1 LPHDHDHSHG
11 GHHQGGHRQGH
22 SHGGGG
28 HRHGGGHSHAHQCG
42 GLDHHSGDYT
52 PEQRADLDLVLAF
65 NRRMSEAINAGLD
78 VQQTEE
84 FLDPDPLRYMWV
96 DEGQG
101 QIRTVIGAAHQI
113 LDSAPELAG
122 HQRRGVA
129 VVPGSRFAARP
140 STAVGPDGARLTTW
154 IEWREDQGDL
164 LQARYEP
171 VGHAPSVAPSVAP
184 AVVSGEVADVFR
196 PTALISATGVPW
208 VFFGRSDAG
217 AVAVWATAFDP
228 VSGWSAPAVVS
239 TSEHPSFNQEV
250 AAHPDGRLELCW
262 QGRDEGRF
270 AIFAR
275 THADGAWGPTRLVS
289 ADVQGNVWDPAVAVY
304 ADGRVAYAWS
314 EYAEGAYRLVVRQ
327 HGADGQLGEPQVLTS
342 GRDYALH
349 ASLAV
354 TADQQLWCAFDLI
367 TVTGHGGSGPTR
379 LRPSAEVGADPGV
392 VEGMRAGG
400 ASVPPELLPD
410 VTASVRVVAVTSGG
424 VQQPP
429 GELAPRLDVVP
440 SGLPKLVA
448 TADGGLA
455 VAYRVH
461 RKLPLMTYY
470 WEVATQVLGPQGWL
484 PPTTFSGT
492 DGTLEEPAVAAT
504 ATGVVVAAQTD
515 ARLQVALDWTEG
527 FGGRECPYLMEHQ
540 GSIIWHGVHGVGTV
554 VTAEVGSAGPV
565 PVLDPVDDAPLHSD
579 LRHEARRW
587 YASAE
592 RERYVARLPGRG
604 SETGLL
610 LPEPVEGPG
619 LPLPEPVEGP
629 STGSGRGVSTGS
641 GGGPST
647 GSGRGLS
654 TGSGG
659 GPSTGSGGGPST
671 GSGSGAREYTLYWG
685 DLHRHSLVSRCTAG
699 DEPSLEDFYRYAWDV
714 CEYDFWAVT
723 DHSENSS
730 AYQWWSIQKIAD
742 LFRIDGRFVPLY
754 GFEWTSAD
762 SGHQNVIYGDVERG
776 APIFS
781 AFAEGSTDPAG
792 LWAGLEQH
800 PEFPA
805 ITIPHHP
812 GSAMVHNDWD
822 YHSPQHSRLVEIF
835 QACRGNYEALGAFRQ
850 YSDATM
856 TGTFVL
862 DGLLRGHRFGL
873 IASSDHG
880 HGASYVGAYATGLDR
895 ASVFD
900 ALHSRRTF
908 AATTRDVVLDVSLT
922 VGGQDPAFMG
932 EEVDGDG
939 PRTLRVRAEG
949 YTEVARVEVV
959 RLGEVVHVTAPHV
972 ERPHGWLVV
981 PLRLEWGES
990 DLTTAWDGRAEV
1002 LGGEVVQS
1010 PFWSPAVTAVSTTAV
1025 SWADTTSSFGELYGA
1040 QRGDVEFTVVGP
1052 PDAKLSIRLE
1062 GRAADLRLGDL
1073 VAQPVHVLPGPRGVF
1088 RVQPG
1093 VGALTGLGS
1102 RSVEVEYTDTFT
1114 GPAFYYVRSYLV
1126 DGEMAWSSP
1135 IWVTPTGGP
1144 PDGS

>member
-1 LPHDHDHSHG
+1 MPYDHDHSDRGHNQAGHG
-11 GHHQGGHRQGH
+11 QGGHSHGNH

-28 HRHGGGHSHAHQCG
+28 HRRGGGHSHAHQCG
-42 GLDHHSGDYT
+42 GLDHHSGEYT
-52 PEQRADLDLVLAF
+52 PAQRADLDLVLAF
-65 NRRMSEAINAGLD
+65 NRRMSDAINAGLD
-78 VQQTEE
+78 VQGTEE

-101 QIRTVIGAAHQI
+101 QIQTVIGAAHQI
-113 LDSAPELAG
+113 LDSAPALAG

-129 VVPGSRFAARP
+129 AVAGSRFAARP

-154 IEWREDQGDL
+154 IEWREGEGDL
-164 LQARYEP
+164 VQARYEP
-171 VGHAPSVAPSVAP
+171 AGGAP
-184 AVVSGEVADVFR
+184 ATAAVVVSGAVADVFR
-196 PTALISATGVPW
+196 PTALIASTGVPW

-217 AVAVWATAFDP
+217 AVAVWATTFEPAA
-228 VSGWSAPAVVS
+228 GWTTPAVVS
-239 TSEHPSFNQEV
+239 TSAHPSFNQEV
-250 AAHPDGRLELCW
+250 AAYADGRLELCW
-262 QGRDEGRF
+262 QGRDDERF

-275 THADGAWGPTRLVS
+275 THADGAWGPTRVVS
-289 ADVQGNVWDPAVAVY
+289 ADVVGNVWDPAVAVH
-304 ADGRVAYAWS
+304 ADGRAAYAWS
-314 EYAEGAYRLVVRQ
+314 EYAEGAYRLVVRRTR
-327 HGADGQLGEPQVLTS
+327 ADGELAEPQVLTS

-367 TVTGHGGSGPTR
+367 TVAGHGGSGPTK
-379 LRPSAEVGADPGV
+379 LRPSAEVGADPTV
-392 VEGMRAGG
+392 LEGMRAGG

-410 VTASVRVVAVTSGG
+410 VSASVRVVAVTAGG
-424 VQQPP
+424 VQEPP

-440 SGLPKLVA
+440 SALPKLVA

-470 WEVATQVLGPQGWL
+470 WEVATQLLGPQGWL

-492 DGTLEEPAVAAT
+492 DGTLEEAAVAAT
-504 ATGVVVAAQTD
+504 ATGVLVVAQSD

-554 VTAEVGSAGPV
+554 VTAEVDSAGPV
-565 PVLDPVDDAPLHSD
+565 PVLDRGDETPLHSD

-587 YASAE
+587 YAAAE
-592 RERYVARLPGRG
+592 RERYVARLP
-604 SETGLL
+604 
-610 LPEPVEGPG
+610 
-619 LPLPEPVEGP
+619 
-629 STGSGRGVSTGS
+629 STGSGPSAGS
-641 GGGPST
+641 GP
-647 GSGRGLS
+647 
-654 TGSGG
+654 
-659 GPSTGSGGGPST
+659 T
-671 GSGSGAREYTLYWG
+671 GSGSGEREYTLYWG

-781 AFAEGSTDPAG
+781 AFAEGATDPAG

-800 PEFPA
+800 PEYPA

-822 YHSPQHSRLVEIF
+822 YHSPQYSRLVEIF

-922 VGGQDPAFMG
+922 AGDHDPVFMG
-932 EEVDGDG
+932 EEVDADG
-939 PRTLRVRAEG
+939 PRTLRVRAQG
-949 YTEVARVEVV
+949 YAEVARVEVV
-959 RLGEVVHVTAPHV
+959 RNGEVVHVTAPPL
-972 ERPHGWLVV
+972 ERPQAWLAV
-981 PLRLEWGES
+981 PVRLEWGES
-990 DLTTAWDGRAEV
+990 DLTTVWDGRAEV
-1002 LGGEVVQS
+1002 LGGEVVQA
-1010 PFWSPAVTAVSTTAV
+1010 PFWSPAVTAVSSTAI
-1025 SWADTTSSFGELYGA
+1025 SWADTTTSFGELYGA

-1052 PDAKLSIRLE
+1052 PDAVLSVRLE
-1062 GRAADLRLGDL
+1062 GRAADLRLADL
-1073 VAQPVHVLPGPRGVF
+1073 VAQPVHVVPGGRGVF

-1102 RSVEVEYTDTFT
+1102 RSVEVEYTDTVS

-1135 IWVTPTGGP
+1135 IWVTPTAAV
-1144 PDGS
+1144 PDASSWSRPRPTGR